1 MSKLVRVLLSLC
13 LILALFSLLA
23 LASLGPSYLH
33 ELPAGIQSLH
43 DWLAQE
49 GPGVIERAQSALA
62 PQ

>member
-23 LASLGPSYLH
+23 LASLGPSHLR

-43 DWLAQE
+43 DWLAQQ
-49 GPGVIERAQSALA
+49 GQG
-62 PQ
+62 